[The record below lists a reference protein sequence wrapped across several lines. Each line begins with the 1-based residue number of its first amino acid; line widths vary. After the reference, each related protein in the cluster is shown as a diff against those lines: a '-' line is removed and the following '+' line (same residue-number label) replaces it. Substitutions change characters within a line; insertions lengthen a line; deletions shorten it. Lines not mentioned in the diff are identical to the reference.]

1 MRARV
6 QVLVPTA
13 TPTDPRPI
21 LPQRGFILVATTLMI
36 SITVW
41 ARCHRRLLVV
51 QIVSEGAAEGAVIS
65 PLTRQPRPLLDRRRT
80 DLLIR

>member
-65 PLTRQPRPLLDRRRT
+65 PLTRQPRPLLDLRRT

>member
-21 LPQRGFILVATTLMI
+21 LPQRGFILVATLMI

-51 QIVSEGAAEGAVIS
+51 QIVSEGVAEGAVIS